1 MNGCGRSRS
10 NGYGGGGGEGGG
22 RGEGGAGGRGGRIGW
37 PPVRPSSRLFDST
50 DSVNPGLSDVGGK
63 CQSMYSSPSS
73 SMIVPTLTDSGSRV
87 WMGGP
92 LRSSSCQSTGHHPMG
107 RSASATL
114 PSNPLLHS
122 TLQVS
127 VVLLQESSAKL
138 TTERMRVQVTIL
150 QRRISLIRR
159 CFQLSHQG
167 ERSTFNVQCSII
179 SGSLGANERGYRSIL
194 KRLSVKVKERALVLS
209 STGKYEKKGE
219 PENENQLESGKHH
232 VGS

>member
-1 MNGCGRSRS
+1 MLVGSASRCTLPLV
-10 NGYGGGGGEGGG
+10 
-22 RGEGGAGGRGGRIGW
+22 
-37 PPVRPSSRLFDST
+37 PP
-50 DSVNPGLSDVGGK
+50 
-63 CQSMYSSPSS
+63 
-73 SMIVPTLTDSGSRV
+73 MIVPTLTDSGSRV

-114 PSNPLLHS
+114 LSNPLLHP

-127 VVLLQESSAKL
+127 VVLLQEPSAKL

-167 ERSTFNVQCSII
+167 ERSTFNVQRSII
-179 SGSLGANERGYRSIL
+179 SGSLGANERGY
-194 KRLSVKVKERALVLS
+194 SVLCPFGLLWS
-209 STGKYEKKGE
+209 FGL
-219 PENENQLESGKHH
+219 N
-232 VGS
+232 